1 MVKIL
6 ILEDNGDSRAA
17 LEAMIRRNFKQVEV
31 FSAAGLKEAEEIL
44 LSCPELDLFFLDI
57 NLNSNKVDD
66 SDGLVFA
73 KRLREQQKYEFTPIV
88 FITSILSLELT
99 AYREIQCYRY
109 ITKPFDER
117 EVTDIIHKVLNHT
130 GSEERRTILVKKD
143 GINYKIFCDDIVYIE
158 AISRGIR
165 IYLKDEQTEVR
176 YMSLKQIF
184 ARLPQNEFIQC
195 HRMWIVNRKYVEYV
209 DFVNQ
214 LIKLTGY
221 KSPVEIGVTYKAR
234 IRSYWNESK

>member
-6 ILEDNGDSRAA
+6 ILEDNKDTRAA
-17 LEAMIRRNFKQVEV
+17 LEAMIHRNFEEVEV
-31 FSAAGLKEAEEIL
+31 FSAAGLEEAEEIRS
-44 LSCPELDLFFLDI
+44 SCRELDLFFLDI

-73 KRLREQQKYEFTPIV
+73 KKLREQQEYEFTPIV

-109 ITKPFDER
+109 ITKPFNER

-130 GSEERRTILVKKD
+130 GNEERKSILVKKD
-143 GINYKIFCDDIVYIE
+143 GINYKILCDDIVYIE

-165 IYLKDEQTEVR
+165 ICLKDEQTEVR

-184 ARLPQNEFIQC
+184 PKLPQNEFVQC

-214 LIKLTGY
+214 LIKLAGY
-221 KSPVEIGVTYKAR
+221 KNPIEIGVTYKAR
-234 IRSYWNESK
+234 IRSLLHESK